1 MHMVRQSDELCKFFI
16 AKFPEAKQIKFSD
29 GKLYL
34 ADAGRKPKEV
44 PAALC
49 VYRVS
54 IPMSV
59 DILRERTL
67 KYVCVCVYVCVF
79 VVLCVY
85 CTHACKLV
93 HAGIS
98 ENSSDEST
106 SPHG

>member
-1 MHMVRQSDELCKFFI
+1 MMLALTCTDRYLTNVEERCRGDFEGRYMHMVRQSDELCKFFI

-34 ADAGRKPKEV
+34 VEAGRKPKEV
-44 PAALC
+44 PVAVC

-67 KYVCVCVYVCVF
+67 KCVCMYVCV
-79 VVLCVY
+79 
-85 CTHACKLV
+85 
-93 HAGIS
+93 
-98 ENSSDEST
+98 
-106 SPHG
+106 